1 MKYIISGTGRSGT
14 TLIHS
19 ILKEL
24 GVNIGQHEISL
35 GTQGG
40 VGGYRVISTMA
51 QPTDTYKIIMQI
63 REPTETV
70 NSILKSSPSDFPQL
84 GLYKN
89 DYNDISLYTLN
100 VWYTI
105 HMKLMES
112 SILNYT
118 LNNLNNGEVT
128 KKLIKLF
135 NIDSTEMEFNNQVL
149 KSYQSNSRNQRIGGP
164 NLSVIDLENKDPILF
179 KKAYNLYN
187 KIENANKKT

>member
-40 VGGYRVISTMA
+40 VGG
-51 QPTDTYKIIMQI
+51 
-63 REPTETV
+63 
-70 NSILKSSPSDFPQL
+70 
-84 GLYKN
+84 
-89 DYNDISLYTLN
+89 
-100 VWYTI
+100 
-105 HMKLMES
+105 
-112 SILNYT
+112 
-118 LNNLNNGEVT
+118 
-128 KKLIKLF
+128 
-135 NIDSTEMEFNNQVL
+135 
-149 KSYQSNSRNQRIGGP
+149 P